1 MEKLE
6 AVAPVYSELPMPLDS
21 LSCDEGIISAARV
34 IDLLSDVI
42 TKERIEKIDKVVSS
56 RTNNFIPVLENIYDR
71 GNINAVMRSAEAF
84 GFYNFYIVE
93 DEDAPHKESNRITKG
108 THKWLDIH
116 KHNTAKSAVSE
127 LKGSG
132 VQVFCTHLEA
142 SRNIADIDFTKPTAL
157 VFGNEAKGVSDEM
170 LELCDGNCIIPMEG
184 FAQSFNISVA
194 AAISFYHVYLKRV
207 ESLGANGDLTDS
219 EQEWLKAN
227 YFIKSFG
234 GLEKFKKLVT
244 NKEA

>member
-1 MEKLE
+1 MS
-6 AVAPVYSELPMPLDS
+6 PSQ
-21 LSCDEGIISAARV
+21 V
-34 IDLLSDVI
+34 IELLSDVI
-42 TKERIEKIDKVVSS
+42 TKERIQKIDKVISS

-93 DEDAPHKESNRITKG
+93 DEGAPHKESNRITKG

-116 KHNTAKSAVSE
+116 MHTSAKSAITE
-127 LKGSG
+127 LKSND
-132 VQVFCTHLEA
+132 VQVYCTHLEA
-142 SRNIADIDFTKPTAL
+142 SKNIAEIDFTKPTAL

-207 ESLGANGDLTDS
+207 ESLGANGDLSAT

>member
-1 MEKLE
+1 VEKLE
-6 AVAPVYSELPMPLDS
+6 AIAPVYSQLPMPLQS
-21 LSCDEGIISAARV
+21 LVCEEGEVSTQQV
-34 IDLLSDVI
+34 IDMLSDVI
-42 TKERIEKIDKVVSS
+42 TAERIEKINKVVST
-56 RTNNFIPVLENIYDR
+56 RTNSFIPVLENIYDR

-93 DEDAPHKESNRITKG
+93 AEKAPHKESNRITKG

-116 KHNTAKSAVSE
+116 KHSSARSAITE
-127 LKGSG
+127 LKADG
-132 VQVFCTHLEA
+132 VQVYCTHLEA
-142 SRNIADIDFTKPTAL
+142 SKNIAEIDFTKPTAL
-157 VFGNEAKGVSDEM
+157 VFGNEARGVSEEM
-170 LELCDGNCIIPMEG
+170 LGLCDGNCIIPMEG

-207 ESLGANGDLTDS
+207 EKLGANGDLNN
-219 EQEWLKAN
+219 EQQKWLKAN

>member
-1 MEKLE
+1 MDKLE
-6 AVAPVYSELPMPLDS
+6 LVAPVYSELPMPLDKI
-21 LSCDEGIISAARV
+21 SCDEGDISARQV
-34 IDLLSDVI
+34 IELLDNVI
-42 TKERIEKIDKVVSS
+42 TEERIEKINKVILS

-84 GFYNFYIVE
+84 GFYNMYIVE

-116 KHNTAKSAVSE
+116 KHSSAKSAVTE
-127 LKGSG
+127 LKSNG
-132 VQVFCTHLEA
+132 VQVYCTHLEA
-142 SRNIADIDFTKPTAL
+142 SKNIAEIDFTKPTAL

-170 LELCDGNCIIPMEG
+170 LSLCDGNCIIPMEG

-207 ESLGANGDLTDS
+207 EALGANGDLS
-219 EQEWLKAN
+219 QVQQEWLKAN